1 MKTLRNYLAI
11 GCMLFALGA
20 CSSKVTN
27 ERIDRLEGRE
37 LLLKKSTELNDLKLE
52 LEKSL
57 LKEAELIKAV
67 ENINKDATAS
77 AREAE
82 EISRKVSRNPGEAGV
97 AKDADRAA
105 KRAASDAKKA
115 RKLNGELEDVSDDVK
130 DLRKDIEKKERELS
144 ELKAKI
150 EFVPNN

>member
-1 MKTLRNYLAI
+1 MKTLRIYLAI
-11 GCMLFALGA
+11 GCMLLVLGA
-20 CSSKVTN
+20 CSSKVSN
-27 ERIDRLEGRE
+27 ENIDRLEGRE
-37 LLLKKSTELNDLKLE
+37 LLLKKTTELNDLKLE
-52 LEKSL
+52 LEKNL
-57 LKEAELIKAV
+57 LKQTELTKAV
-67 ENINKDATAS
+67 ENINKDASAS
-77 AREAE
+77 AGDAE

-97 AKDADRAA
+97 AKDADRAS

-115 RKLNGELEDVSDDVK
+115 RKLNGELEDVNDEIK